1 MVFDRRARLPLDGQ
15 LVRSARHLPVV
26 DFTNGSCPEAESAL
40 REAGVE
46 TIAVASASEALRQ
59 LSTRAVRHLLVEG
72 GATLGSSLLA
82 AGLVDRLVIFQAP
95 VILGAGALS
104 AFAALPA
111 QRAGQAPRLRVVERK
126 ALGADLMTVY
136 AVSGD

>member
-1 MVFDRRARLPLDGQ
+1 M
-15 LVRSARHLPVV
+15 
-26 DFTNGSCPEAESAL
+26 
-40 REAGVE
+40 
-46 TIAVASASEALRQ
+46 
-59 LSTRAVRHLLVEG
+59 
-72 GATLGSSLLA
+72 A